1 MVPFFQSIEPCF
13 SSLDSFLNLAIKNG
27 NPWNL
32 KLFTIKAQNITR
44 NVILF
49 IKSEFRTNTYIF
61 EAEQSEWK
69 NVFNGFLFI
78 NISSSNIYLKKDYK
92 NVAGHHF
99 CPHGI
104 AFSLHKLQELSHS
117 KVFRFE
123 MREFLVKVFQLK
135 YIFLRLANP
144 LIVYGTVVC

>member
-1 MVPFFQSIEPCF
+1 M
-13 SSLDSFLNLAIKNG
+13 
-27 NPWNL
+27 
-32 KLFTIKAQNITR
+32 
-44 NVILF
+44 ILF

-69 NVFNGFLFI
+69 KVFNGFLFI
-78 NISSSNIYLKKDYK
+78 NISSSNIYLKKNYK
-92 NVAGHHF
+92 NVAGHHI

-104 AFSLHKLQELSHS
+104 AFPLHKLQELSHS